1 MTEDTQR
8 PTGDGTAPDDVTQ
21 YKIGSL
27 IIDTARQRLG
37 MVMGHLG
44 GRLQLRAPSGGVEW
58 DCGAEFAR
66 TPRSGEVETAT
77 VPGRR
82 P

>member
-1 MTEDTQR
+1 MPEDTQR
-8 PTGDGTAPDDVTQ
+8 PADDGTAPDDVGQ
-21 YKIGSL
+21 CEIGAL

-58 DCGAEFAR
+58 DCTPEFAR
-66 TPRSGEVETAT
+66 TPLSGEVVHAT
-77 VPGRR
+77 GRR
-82 P
+82 S